1 MSTDLQARLK
11 VFLAS
16 SPQTIHAI
24 QTLQLSHSALSAPI
38 YLWRE
43 PYVGSITT
51 ETGTVCTVQPLNFLI
66 KLAGSSGHL
75 DQKFDITLD
84 TTSINDEFREQLDLI
99 PIASAEKIQCIY
111 REYLSDDL
119 TAPQAVA
126 TLQVESVS
134 YKIGAATLSA
144 VSPRLNVLR
153 TGESYSFKDVPML
166 RAFL

>member
-1 MSTDLQARLK
+1 MSTDLQARLQ

-24 QTLQLSHSALSAPI
+24 QTLQFSHSALSAPI

-43 PYVGSITT
+43 PYAGSITT
-51 ETGTVCTVQPLNFLI
+51 DSGVQSVQPVNFVI
-66 KLAGSSGHL
+66 KLAGSNGHL

-99 PIASAEKIQCIY
+99 PITSAEKIQCVY

-134 YKIGAATLSA
+134 YKIGSATLSA

-153 TGESYSFKDVPML
+153 TGQTYSFKDVPML